1 LAQLDTGTDSRKI
14 TRARFKVRGIIQ
26 GVGFRPF
33 IYRLAKKMKL
43 AGHVANT
50 TAGVTI
56 EIDGSETE
64 IQLFAAAITRQKP
77 PLARID
83 ELLLEKT
90 EPGQDARQDFY
101 IVESI
106 SSGNSIGPITPDSD
120 VCGSCLKELFDPGD
134 RRYLYP
140 FINCTDCGPRF
151 TLIEKTP
158 YDRPLTAMKYF
169 DLCPRCQAE
178 FNNPLDRR
186 FHAQASCCPDCG
198 PAVTLAT
205 PDRQTVE
212 TSAPIRNAAE
222 LLQAGAI
229 VAIKGIGGFH
239 LAVDARD
246 AAAVARL
253 RERKGR
259 PDKPLAVMAADMEQ
273 IRKFADFSQDE
284 QQVIGG
290 RTKPIVLLQRKSP
303 FPLAENVAPDNCFI
317 GVMLPYTPIHH
328 LLFYY
333 HNFSA
338 LVMTSGNLSG
348 SPVVKDNE
356 EAFAKLGNIADYF
369 LLHNRSIIT
378 QADDS
383 VIRMSGSSPALYRR
397 ARSFVPSVINLAQDN
412 GRTLALGAIIKNT
425 ICMTKDRKAFVS
437 QHIGDLENIDTQVH
451 QENIS
456 RHFQSLLRIEPDLL
470 VHDLHPDYPGSRFAR
485 SQTKLPAI
493 GVQHHHAHAVSCMAE
508 HGLGGPV
515 IALTLDGNGYGPDR
529 TVWGGE
535 VLLAEY
541 HAFER
546 LAHLSIAPMPGGDA
560 AIREPWRMAV
570 SHLYQAF
577 GPEYKRL
584 GLKLLHHHSDKVDII
599 QQMIDR
605 SVNSPMTSSCGR
617 LFDAVAALLGLRN
630 TVSFE
635 GQAAA
640 ELEMLLEP
648 GNSETGFY
656 PLEIAGSDT
665 TPWLLPVKP
674 IITGIVDDI
683 LGGREPHSIS
693 KRFHNT
699 LTALFTKVCSEI
711 RDKKNISRVVLSGG
725 VFQNL
730 TLQRQLKRSLEALSF
745 TVYAHQ
751 QVPSNDGGISLGQA
765 LAGRAMWGKR
775 VQGVQD
781 SKVKDLELN
790 AES

>member
-1 LAQLDTGTDSRKI
+1 
-14 TRARFKVRGIIQ
+14 
-26 GVGFRPF
+26 
-33 IYRLAKKMKL
+33 
-43 AGHVANT
+43 
-50 TAGVTI
+50 
-56 EIDGSETE
+56 
-64 IQLFAAAITRQKP
+64 
-77 PLARID
+77 
-83 ELLLEKT
+83 
-90 EPGQDARQDFY
+90 
-101 IVESI
+101 
-106 SSGNSIGPITPDSD
+106 
-120 VCGSCLKELFDPGD
+120 
-134 RRYLYP
+134 
-140 FINCTDCGPRF
+140 
-151 TLIEKTP
+151 
-158 YDRPLTAMKYF
+158 
-169 DLCPRCQAE
+169 
-178 FNNPLDRR
+178 
-186 FHAQASCCPDCG
+186 
-198 PAVTLAT
+198 
-205 PDRQTVE
+205 
-212 TSAPIRNAAE
+212 
-222 LLQAGAI
+222 
-229 VAIKGIGGFH
+229 
-239 LAVDARD
+239 
-246 AAAVARL
+246 
-253 RERKGR
+253 
-259 PDKPLAVMAADMEQ
+259 MAADMER

-284 QQVIGG
+284 QQIIGG
-290 RTKPIVLLQRKSP
+290 RTKPIVLLQKKSP
-303 FPLAENVAPDNCFI
+303 FPLAENVAPDNRFI
-317 GVMLPYTPIHH
+317 GVLLPYTPIHH

-333 HNFSA
+333 HNFIA

-356 EAFAKLGNIADYF
+356 EAFAKLTDITDYF

-425 ICMTKDRKAFVS
+425 ICMTKDREAFVS
-437 QHIGDLENIDTQVH
+437 QHIGDLDNLDTQVH

-456 RHFQSLLRIEPDLL
+456 HHFQSLLRIEPDLL

-485 SQTKLPAI
+485 SQTKLPTI

-508 HGLGGPV
+508 HGIGGPV
-515 IALTLDGNGYGPDR
+515 IALTLDGNGYGPDH

-541 HAFER
+541 HAYER
-546 LAHLSIAPMPGGDA
+546 LAHLATAPMPGGDA
-560 AIREPWRMAV
+560 AIREPWRMAI

-577 GPEYKRL
+577 GPEYKQL
-584 GLKLLHHHSDKVDII
+584 GLQLLHHHRDKVDII

-617 LFDAVAALLGLRN
+617 LFDTVAALLGLRN

-648 GNSETGFY
+648 GNCETDFY
-656 PLEIAGSDT
+656 PFEIAGSDT

-674 IITGIVDDI
+674 IIMGIVDDI
-683 LGGREPHSIS
+683 LSGREPHSIS

-699 LTALFTKVCSEI
+699 LTALFTNLCREI

-730 TLQRQLKRSLEALSF
+730 TLQRQLKRSLEALTF

-765 LAGRAMWGKR
+765 LAGRAMWEKGLMGR
-775 VQGVQD
+775 
-781 SKVKDLELN
+781 
-790 AES
+790 